1 MGVVE
6 LNEAFASQSLA
17 CVQDLEL
24 DKKIV
29 NLDGGAIALG
39 HPLGAT
45 GARITGKAAQL
56 LKREGKK
63 YALAT
68 QCIGL
73 GQGIAQY
80 LKQFN
85 MIKNVT
91 VIGAGL
97 MGAGIAAHLTNAG
110 TNVTLLDI
118 PDNSS
123 DNRNNL
129 ADQAINKLMKVKPA
143 ALTLPKNANLIKTG
157 NIDDDLHLINSSDWV
172 IEVIIEDLKLKKNLY
187 EKIEKIMKDN
197 LIISSNTSTIPLSKL
212 TEGRDKKFKSNF
224 FITHF

>member
-1 MGVVE
+1 
-6 LNEAFASQSLA
+6 
-17 CVQDLEL
+17 
-24 DKKIV
+24 
-29 NLDGGAIALG
+29 
-39 HPLGAT
+39 
-45 GARITGKAAQL
+45 
-56 LKREGKK
+56 
-63 YALAT
+63 
-68 QCIGL
+68 
-73 GQGIAQY
+73 
-80 LKQFN
+80 

-197 LIISSNTSTIPLSKL
+197 LIISSNTSTIPLS
-212 TEGRDKKFKSNF
+212 
-224 FITHF
+224 